1 MSSKNKRK
9 LKKKVKVTLVLTFLL
24 SLTLIVGGVF
34 LQYKEYKKQKKK
46 EKTQVVKKKDKKVEE
61 KKEPKEY
68 KASIVMVGDALIHYG
83 VYNDAKQKDGSYDFK
98 PMLESIKPI
107 ASKYDLAYYNQET
120 ILGGASLG
128 YSSYPMFNSPQ
139 EVGDAFIDAGF
150 NMVSLATN
158 HTMDKGEK
166 GVLASVDYWKK
177 QEFVAASGQWAS
189 EEERTNSVAKIY
201 EVNNIKYAFISYTIW
216 TNGLPTPAGKS
227 YLSNVYSEEKAKADI
242 ESVRDKVD
250 FVIVAMHWG
259 TEYSFK
265 VDASQTKIANY
276 LSNLGVDLIIGAHP
290 HVIQPVEYINNGKT
304 FVVYSLGNFISDQ
317 NDIDNFT
324 GLMMEA
330 SLKKVVNPDGTVTK
344 SVVDPKAELIYTTTV
359 KKGAANHNFKVV
371 PYPQLNN
378 TQLNNY
384 QSYYEKYKKI
394 VNERFENLT
403 WGLSGE

>member
-1 MSSKNKRK
+1 MSSKKKKK
-9 LKKKVKVTLVLTFLL
+9 LKKKVRVTI
-24 SLTLIVGGVF
+24 TLIFIISLALIGGGIY
-34 LQYKEYKKQKKK
+34 LQNKEF
-46 EKTQVVKKKDKKVEE
+46 KKKDNEKKNTEVKKEEPKEE
-61 KKEPKEY
+61 KKEEPKEY
-68 KASIVMVGDALIHYG
+68 RASIVMVGDALIHWG
-83 VYNDAKQKDGSYDFK
+83 VYNDAKQSDGSYNFK

-107 ASKYDLAYYNQET
+107 SSKYDLAYYNQET

-166 GVLASVDYWKK
+166 GVLNSVEYWKK
-177 QEFVAASGQWAS
+177 QEYVAASGQWSS
-189 EEERTNSVAKIY
+189 EEERTASVAKVY

-216 TNGLPTPAGKS
+216 NNGLSTPAGKS
-227 YLSNVYSEEKAKADI
+227 YLSSEYSEEKAKRDI

-265 VDASQTKIANY
+265 VDAAQTKIANY

-290 HVIQPVEYINNGKT
+290 HVIQTVEYINDGKT

-330 SLKKVVNPDGTVTK
+330 SLKKVVNPDGTITK

-359 KKGAANHNFKVV
+359 KRGGVNHDFKVV